1 MYALSLFL
9 YRPNSG
15 EAYDDKARRL
25 LRLVEGP
32 QEGATVLPW

>member
-15 EAYDDKARRL
+15 EADDDEARRL
-25 LRLVEGP
+25 LRLVEAP
-32 QEGATVLPW
+32 